1 MNGIC
6 PTTNGWVR
14 RAAEAYGRGRP
25 LALLFDYDGTLTPI
39 VRHPSLAR
47 LPPGTRDRL
56 RRLAALPDVGVG
68 VISGRA
74 LSEVRTM
81 VGLDG
86 IYYSG
91 SGGLEVDLL
100 GNEKRYPETDA
111 IGRLLDEIQDQLLD
125 LLKQFP
131 GTWLERKP
139 GAIAIH
145 FRGLLPLAA
154 TCFRYEAVSLL
165 SVVEEL
171 RYRVVSEAIEVT
183 PADGWDKGT
192 AVVSILA
199 HLENAIGS
207 PPLPLYF
214 GDAANDVEGMA
225 VALHNGGFAVGV
237 GPDAPRIA
245 TEQLAG
251 PAELAGRL
259 NELTAGLVASRGFPA
274 EQSEAAWLPQADSKP
289 APGGQE
295 YAAPPR
301 TNAGM
306 LLLDSDPAVRE
317 ELAGAMSEFG
327 WQVWQ
332 ADTPERAT
340 ELLDRHGDR
349 VQVAL
354 VDLQLPGLQG
364 VRTLTAIS
372 QNHPDLLRCFLS
384 AEVSPYMAT
393 AIHRLSS
400 LPLFVK
406 PLRAADLNTSLRKML
421 LKSPH
426 AEKQSMHV

>member
-1 MNGIC
+1 
-6 PTTNGWVR
+6 
-14 RAAEAYGRGRP
+14 
-25 LALLFDYDGTLTPI
+25 
-39 VRHPSLAR
+39 
-47 LPPGTRDRL
+47 
-56 RRLAALPDVGVG
+56 
-68 VISGRA
+68 
-74 LSEVRTM
+74 
-81 VGLDG
+81 
-86 IYYSG
+86 
-91 SGGLEVDLL
+91 
-100 GNEKRYPETDA
+100 
-111 IGRLLDEIQDQLLD
+111 
-125 LLKQFP
+125 
-131 GTWLERKP
+131 
-139 GAIAIH
+139 
-145 FRGLLPLAA
+145 
-154 TCFRYEAVSLL
+154 
-165 SVVEEL
+165 
-171 RYRVVSEAIEVT
+171 
-183 PADGWDKGT
+183 
-192 AVVSILA
+192 
-199 HLENAIGS
+199 
-207 PPLPLYF
+207 
-214 GDAANDVEGMA
+214 
-225 VALHNGGFAVGV
+225 
-237 GPDAPRIA
+237 
-245 TEQLAG
+245 
-251 PAELAGRL
+251 
-259 NELTAGLVASRGFPA
+259 VASRGFPA